1 MKANLRRVR
10 QRGFTLIELLVVIA
24 IIAILVALLLPA
36 VQQVREAARK
46 SQCQD
51 HIHNLVIGIHNY
63 ESSFKRCPPGYVI
76 QTGTTTGGY
85 PSVNPPN
92 GVVDTDGNWSWMAMI
107 LREIEQKPLYDN
119 LNIAS
124 GGTVAQAWAIG
135 SAAQNGLR
143 TPIDVFQCPS
153 DAGDDLAPTPR
164 RTVNMPIAGATG
176 LGAGEHQLGKA
187 NYVAAND
194 DGSDNAAAPAW
205 RGTQKGTQA
214 DGTFWGNSNA
224 RFADVTDGT
233 SNCIWLG
240 ERASKLQGF
249 NLDAAVQLV
258 VRGNASTG
266 FGAAAGVAAIDQAP
280 GATADGLRYALFT
293 GMPFIGQQQVN
304 NVRNGFTAAGTPP
317 CVDPATLA
325 HCKQTLSSLH
335 PGGVQCGLGDGKT
348 TFISENVDTALYLNL
363 IRKAD
368 GNPVKV
374 P

>member
-1 MKANLRRVR
+1 MKANTGIAR

-51 HIHNLVIGIHNY
+51 HIHNLTIGIHNY

-76 QTGTTTGGY
+76 QNGTFATT
-85 PSVNPPN
+85 PAWPTVAPPN
-92 GVVDTDGNWSWMAMI
+92 SIDDTLGNWSWMAMI
-107 LREIEQKPLYDN
+107 LREIEQKPLYDS
-119 LNIAS
+119 LNIGV
-124 GGTVAQAWAIG
+124 GGTVSAAWALG
-135 SAAQNGLR
+135 AAQQSGLR
-143 TPIDVFQCPS
+143 TPVDVFQCPS
-153 DAGDDLAPTPR
+153 DAGDDLAPTR
-164 RTVNMPIAGATG
+164 RTINVGS
-176 LGAGEHQLGKA
+176 EQQFGKS

-205 RGTQKGTQA
+205 KGTQKGSQA
-214 DGTFWGNSNA
+214 DGSFWGNSNT

-233 SNCIWLG
+233 SNCIWIG

-249 NLDAAVQLV
+249 NLDAGVQLV

-266 FGAAAGVAAIDQAP
+266 IGVTVGPATQDQTTGA
-280 GATADGLRYALFT
+280 ADGLRYAMFT
-293 GMPFIGQQQVN
+293 GMPFIGQQQIN
-304 NVRNGFTAAGTPP
+304 NVRNGWTAAPPPIPP

-325 HCKQTLSSLH
+325 HCKGTLSSLH
-335 PGGVQCGLGDGKT
+335 PGGAQVGLGDGKT
-348 TFISENVDTALYLNL
+348 TFISENVDATTYLNL
-363 IRKAD
+363 IRRAD